1 MQNFKMSASEYL
13 RCAPKYA
20 ISRLNNQKFSGKG
33 AQPPPQRGGGY
44 PLPTPYPLGTFGASL
59 LAPSALVPP
68 SKILATPLNNG
79 CRIKTWW
86 DCVMTWKVSACPK
99 RMHSSGINGEGELR
113 RQPANPGL
121 PGKWPLKRSVCVER
135 EKLWLDKMASIN
147 ACTCQ

>member
-1 MQNFKMSASEYL
+1 MTRVCLLRSADMQNFKMSASEYL

-44 PLPTPYPLGTFGASL
+44 PSPHPTPLGTFGAR
-59 LAPSALVPP
+59 PP
-68 SKILATPLNNG
+68 HSKILATPLNNG

-121 PGKWPLKRSVCVER
+121 PGKWPLKRSVCVWR
-135 EKLWLDKMASIN
+135 GKSYG
-147 ACTCQ
+147 